1 MQQADPI
8 EFENADLMRAFR
20 AEFYDQAVH
29 KVHQDTKLTLMCAT
43 CATGSA
49 CDGVC
54 TDLMADV
61 YAVSYGLLLHGPG
74 RRIGCASVDADDQT
88 IDWTL

>member
-43 CATGSA
+43 GSA

-61 YAVSYGLLLHGPG
+61 YAVSYGSCCCTG
-74 RRIGCASVDADDQT
+74 RAGGSAARAST
-88 IDWTL
+88 PTTRR